1 MKSAKLGVSHR
12 DWHVHAKNQQ
22 RNTEKETALQVH
34 RFYTAMLYG
43 DDIYGVKMTV
53 REKRNGSTVFYTL
66 ETHDLDIQ
74 KISPETESPRDSVA
88 KAALPGRSPVVKFS
102 MFFEKFKP
110 INDLF

>member
-1 MKSAKLGVSHR
+1 M
-12 DWHVHAKNQQ
+12 
-22 RNTEKETALQVH
+22 QVH

-74 KISPETESPRDSVA
+74 KINPETESSRGGLV
-88 KAALPGRSPVVKFS
+88 KAALPVRTPTIKFS